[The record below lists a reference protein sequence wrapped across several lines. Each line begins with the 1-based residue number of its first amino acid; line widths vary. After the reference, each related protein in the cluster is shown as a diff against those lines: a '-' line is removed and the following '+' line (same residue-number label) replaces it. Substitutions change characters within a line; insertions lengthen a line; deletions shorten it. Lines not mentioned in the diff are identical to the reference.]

1 MRPIGLILLWSGF
14 LVAAFFAVQ
23 NLENE
28 SQPWRSVDWL
38 KYGGAMAVG
47 IIGVVILRLVAAWDR
62 QDVHRTEAEY
72 STLDRSIKSLVAEVK
87 TLQSQQDKLSPAQ
100 IVTFIDEKC
109 VESFADFA
117 DARSAIS
124 KRFGLSTYAEIMTEF
139 AAGERY
145 VNRSWSAAA
154 DGYVD
159 EVRSCVDRAL
169 GHLEAAKSLMTQAE
183 KGSV

>member
-1 MRPIGLILLWSGF
+1 MRPIGLVFLWSGF
-14 LVAAFFAVQ
+14 LVAAFFAVI

-28 SQPWRSVDWL
+28 SQPWQSIDWL
-38 KYGGAMAVG
+38 KYGGGMVVG
-47 IIGVVILRLVAAWDR
+47 IIGVVMLRLVAAWER
-62 QDVHRTEAEY
+62 QDVHRTDAEY

-87 TLQSQQDKLSPAQ
+87 NLQAQQDQLSPAQ

-109 VESFADFA
+109 VEPFADFA
-117 DARSAIS
+117 DARYAIS
-124 KRFGLSTYAEIMTEF
+124 KRFGLGTYAEIMTEF

-159 EVRSCVDRAL
+159 EVRTCVDRAL
-169 GHLEAAKSLMTQAE
+169 GHLEAAKSLMSQAE
-183 KGSV
+183 NESI